1 MRKAQIFI
9 IISFIFA
16 SQNLWAQFNVKVG
29 YSLGYTPAK
38 VHNKMIK
45 EFNGVFE
52 DGTYVG
58 EAMKDLHFLHGLN
71 VGARWKYD
79 FVSLELEWENLS
91 RTRQAIGED
100 PNTDELFS
108 EKLYYA
114 INNYAVSL
122 ESEFGAMGLGVG
134 LGYRQFKVREDV
146 ANTDTRRDV
155 MRDNQYFIK
164 PFIVFNF
171 GGGDYVGLA
180 IRPYV
185 SIPIRTI
192 NLGLVALELDT
203 EITPV
208 SLPSE
213 NEPLWMFGLNF
224 VFYNGFQAR

>member
-1 MRKAQIFI
+1 MRIAQIFAI
-9 IISFIFA
+9 ITFSFVT
-16 SQNLWAQFNVKVG
+16 QNLYAQFNVEVG
-29 YSLGYTPAK
+29 YSVGYTPAK

-45 EFNGVFE
+45 EFNAVFE

-100 PNTDELFS
+100 PDTDELFE

-114 INNYAVSL
+114 INNYAISL
-122 ESEFGAMGLGVG
+122 ESDFGNIGFGAG

-146 ANTDTRRDV
+146 ASTDTRRDV

-185 SIPIRTI
+185 SIPIQTL
-192 NLGLVALELDT
+192 NLGLVATELNSN
-203 EITPV
+203 ITPV
-208 SLPSE
+208 SIPE
-213 NEPLWMFGLNF
+213 DNEPSGSM
-224 VFYNGFQAR
+224 V